1 MSGLFLLPLALF
13 AQTSGS
19 LQRVTVTSVTLMMDS
34 VKTAADAELVKAEIT
49 KHKEVRDFDIKKTN
63 CNFTLDNSG
72 NVLDV
77 IFSDLAQR
85 GQPARVYAIEANQTF
100 TIVPEE
106 SCMSKKDSE
115 VKEDKAKVGKPAD
128 GNR

>member
-1 MSGLFLLPLALF
+1 MAAFFILPIAIF

-19 LQRVTVTSVTLMMDS
+19 LQKVTVTSVTLTMDS
-34 VKTAADAELVKAEIT
+34 VKTAADAELVKAEIM

-106 SCMSKKDSE
+106 SCMSKKDTE
-115 VKEDKAKVGKPAD
+115 VKEDKSKLGQPVD